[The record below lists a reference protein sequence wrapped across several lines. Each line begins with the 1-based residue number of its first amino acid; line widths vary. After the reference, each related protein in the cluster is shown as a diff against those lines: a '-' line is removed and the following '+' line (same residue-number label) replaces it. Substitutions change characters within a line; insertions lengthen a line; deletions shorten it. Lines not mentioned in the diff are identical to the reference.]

1 MVLRLARATVAVP
14 LNRKAGSVADMAWS
28 IATAEDIGSRGEQQ
42 DRVTVLRSRRGG
54 ETLVVMADGMGGHAD
69 GAAAA
74 QKVVEVAEKVFGK
87 GEIEQPRVFLEQVC
101 EEAHDAIRAFSNGE
115 RRPPGSTCALLYL
128 IDKEAYWVHVGDS
141 RLYHFSEDGLRSRT
155 QDHTIAELMA
165 RDTLGDGEGRA
176 SNLLYMCLGGD
187 NHVVPVFGATAVEEG
202 DWFML
207 CTDGF
212 WSQVRSHEVAR
223 LMRVAGSLEIGAKQ
237 LVAVA
242 RRRGSESCD
251 NIALALVQR
260 DERRS
265 VAGRLGRLLFR

>member
-1 MVLRLARATVAVP
+1 MPPEMV
-14 LNRKAGSVADMAWS
+14 WS

-54 ETLVVMADGMGGHAD
+54 GTLVVMADGMGGHAG
-69 GAAAA
+69 GAVAA
-74 QKVVEVAEKVFGK
+74 QTVVDVAQEVFGK
-87 GEIEQPRVFLEQVC
+87 GEIRQPRTFLEQVC
-101 EEAHDAIRAFSNGE
+101 EEAHRAIRTFAGDQ

-128 IDKEAYWVHVGDS
+128 VDKEAYWVHVGDS
-141 RLYHFSEDGLRSRT
+141 RLYHFSENGLRSRT

-165 RDTLGDGEGRA
+165 RDTLGGGEGRA

-187 NHVVPVFGATAVEEG
+187 NEVVPVFGATAVEEG

-223 LMRVAGSLEIGAKQ
+223 LMRVTNSLEIGAKQ

-242 RRRGSESCD
+242 RRRGSQSCD
-251 NIALALVQR
+251 NIALALVQPEDR
-260 DERRS
+260 KS
-265 VAGRLGRLLFR
+265 AAGRIGRFLFR